1 LIKNALPVPVH
12 SHNDYWQRVPL
23 WEALGSGCIGVEAD
37 VHLKKSD
44 LLVGHSSL
52 GLEKKN
58 TLRALYLDPLQ
69 RIITAQNEN
78 TTGKG
83 GDWKG
88 IFNRASKQ
96 TVVLLID
103 LKSSAEETFTK
114 LNTQLQPLR
123 DLDLL
128 THWNGTHRIMRPL
141 TIVATGNT
149 LFTSIL
155 NLNSSHRDIFFDAK
169 LEQLPCSGDDWT
181 NLHVPIYRYN
191 ASNSYYASTRISSAR
206 VEKYRFSPGAE
217 QEAATIAGDNPQFLD
232 FSDSQPNQAKRR
244 GLVTRYWDIKKQK
257 NEEEG
262 LWRWLMDNDAVGVL
276 NMDDMGVVR
285 DRARGWANFMK
296 RVEV

>member
-1 LIKNALPVPVH
+1 MVKNALPVPVH
-12 SHNDYWQRVPL
+12 SHNDYWQRIPL

-37 VHLKKSD
+37 VHLRKSE
-44 LLVGHSSL
+44 LLVGHNSRSL
-52 GLEKKN
+52 NKER
-58 TLRALYLDPLQ
+58 TLRAMYLDPLQ
-69 RIITAQNEN
+69 KIITAQNEN
-78 TTGKG
+78 LTG
-83 GDWKG
+83 GDEWKG
-88 IFNRASKQ
+88 IFNRAPKQ
-96 TVVLLID
+96 TVVLLVD
-103 LKSSAEETFTK
+103 LKTSAVETFAE
-114 LNTQLQPLR
+114 LYTQLQPLR

-128 THWNGTHRIMRPL
+128 THWNGTHRIIRPL

-155 NLNSSHRDIFFDAK
+155 NLPSSHRDIFY
-169 LEQLPCSGDDWT
+169 DWT
-181 NLHVPIYRYN
+181 NPNTPIYKYN
-191 ASNSYYASTRISSAR
+191 TSNSYYASTRISSAR
-206 VEKYRFSPGAE
+206 VQKYRFSPGAE
-217 QEAATIAGDNPQFLD
+217 QDAAILAGDNPQFLD

-285 DRARGWANFMK
+285 DRARGWANFMT

>member
-1 LIKNALPVPVH
+1 MIRNALPVPVH
-12 SHNDYWQRVPL
+12 SHNDYWQDIPL

-37 VHLKKSD
+37 VHLRKSE
-44 LLVGHSSL
+44 LLVGHSPRSL
-52 GLEKKN
+52 NKER
-58 TLRALYLDPLQ
+58 TLRAMYLDPLQ
-69 RIITAQNEN
+69 KIITAQNEN
-78 TTGKG
+78 TTQEGEE
-83 GDWKG
+83 WKG
-88 IFNRASKQ
+88 IFNRAPKQ

-103 LKSSAEETFTK
+103 IKTPAEETFAE
-114 LNTQLQPLR
+114 LRTQLQPLR

-128 THWNGTHRIMRPL
+128 THWNGTHRVIRPL

-155 NLNSSHRDIFFDAK
+155 NLPSIHRDIFYDAH
-169 LEQLPCSGDDWT
+169 LEQLPNTNDDWT
-181 NLHVPIYRYN
+181 NPPTPLYKYN
-191 ASNSYYASTRISSAR
+191 TSNSYYASTRISSAR
-206 VEKYRFSPGAE
+206 VQKYRFSPGAE
-217 QEAATIAGDNPQFLD
+217 QEAAIIAGDNPQFLD
-232 FSDSQPNQAKRR
+232 ISDSQPNQAKRR

-285 DRARGWANFMK
+285 DRARGWANFMS